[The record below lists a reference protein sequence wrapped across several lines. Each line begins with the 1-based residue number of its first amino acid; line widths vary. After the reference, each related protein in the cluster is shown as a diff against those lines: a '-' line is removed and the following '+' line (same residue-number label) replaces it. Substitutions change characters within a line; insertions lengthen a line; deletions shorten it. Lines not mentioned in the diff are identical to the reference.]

1 MSSAKTETAVVTDD
15 QAAGDGF
22 RVVQRIILPLDADSD
37 SLPLYVEAG
46 ELRAQPV
53 KTDLE
58 SMWGSKSRSD
68 LASRGSESVRSQDIG
83 GRFSMSVRPGRR
95 ISFATYFNA
104 FPASYWRRWT
114 VVDSVRLTVRT
125 RGTGTVTVYR
135 SNARGVQQ
143 RVESHTVSGDASTV
157 VDLSLAQFGD
167 GGWYWFDL
175 IGGTDP
181 LVLVE
186 AAWSVPEAGR
196 RHGRTSVGI
205 TTFNRADY
213 CLETIRTVAESPE
226 VREILD
232 ELIVVDQG
240 TKRVRDEE
248 GFDAVAA
255 ELGEQLR
262 IVEQGNI
269 GGSGGFSR
277 SMYETVQAGK
287 SDYVILLDDDI
298 VLEPESVVR
307 LVTFADYTRVPT
319 LVGGHMFD
327 MYNRSTLHTFGE
339 IVEPWRIQPGLPHAD
354 MENGHDFRGGG
365 LRATPWLHRRVDV
378 DYNGW
383 WMCLIPTAVIR
394 EIGLSLPV
402 FIKWDDAEY
411 GLRARAH
418 GFPTVSLPGAAVW
431 HVSWA
436 DKDDLVGWQ
445 AYFHERNRLITTLLY
460 SLYERGGRVLRESTY
475 MDVKHLISMQ
485 YYSEQGRLMAMR
497 DVLEGPDALHGIIG
511 TKLPEIR
518 GMVAEY
524 SDAQYKP
531 DFDEFP
537 PPAPSKPR
545 NKGRGVQ
552 VPNRLTLVPWAAKTV
567 IRQVGKPVDPRFTEQ
582 PQTLVPHQ
590 DARWWR
596 LSQFDSAIV
605 SNAEGTGASW
615 HKRDPRKV
623 RTMLTEGVR
632 LHAELFAR
640 WAELRSSYREA
651 LPRITSME
659 AWKQTFD
666 ENPPTPR

>member
-1 MSSAKTETAVVTDD
+1 MSTQTQQTATDE
-15 QAAGDGF
+15 AAESVEH
-22 RVVQRIILPLDADSD
+22 RIVQRVILPIEADSD

-46 ELRAQPV
+46 EMRARQIQ
-53 KTDLE
+53 TDLE
-58 SMWGSKSRSD
+58 SLWSRSQQSD
-68 LASRGSESVRSQDIG
+68 SFSRSSEQVRSQDIN
-83 GRFSMSVRPGRR
+83 GRFSMLVRPGRR

-114 VVDSVRLTVRT
+114 VVESVRLTVAT
-125 RGTGTVTVYR
+125 SGPGSVTVYR

-143 RVESHTVSGDASTV
+143 RVTSVQVSGDTTTDL
-157 VDLSLAQFGD
+157 DLSLAQFGD

-175 IGGTDP
+175 IGGAEP
-181 LVLVE
+181 LLLSHAE
-186 AAWSVPEAGR
+186 WSVDAAAR
-196 RHGRTSVGI
+196 REGTTSVGI

-240 TKRVRDEE
+240 TQRVRDQD
-248 GFDAVAA
+248 GFPELEA
-255 ELGEQLR
+255 EMGPQLKL
-262 IVEQGNI
+262 VEQGNI

-277 SMYETVQAGK
+277 GMYETLQSGK

-298 VLEPESVVR
+298 VLEPESILR
-307 LVTFADYTRVPT
+307 LVSFADFTRKPT
-319 LVGGHMFD
+319 IVGGHMFD
-327 MYNRSTLHTFGE
+327 MYNRSVLHTFGE
-339 IVEPWRIQPGLPHAD
+339 VVEPWRIQPGLPHAD
-354 MENGHDFRGGG
+354 MENGHDFGSSG

-383 WMCLIPTAVIR
+383 WMCLIPVEVIR

-418 GFPTVSLPGAAVW
+418 GYPTVSLPGAAVW

-485 YYSEQGRLMAMR
+485 YFSERGRLMAMR
-497 DVLEGPDALHGIIG
+497 DVLAGPEQLHGIIG
-511 TKLPEIR
+511 SKLPEIR
-518 GMVAEY
+518 GMVQDF
-524 SDAQYKP
+524 SDARYAP
-531 DFDEFP
+531 DADAFP
-537 PPAPSKPR
+537 APAPSKPR

-552 VPNRLTLVPWAAKTV
+552 MPSRVALVPWAAKTMV
-567 IRQVGKPVDPRFTEQ
+567 RQIVVPVDDERADR
-582 PQTLVPHQ
+582 PQTLVSHQ

-596 LSQFDSAIV
+596 LSQYDSAIV

-615 HKRDPRKV
+615 HRRDPRVV
-623 RTMLTEGVR
+623 REMLTEGLK
-632 LHAELFAR
+632 LHAQLFAR
-640 WAELRSSYREA
+640 WAELRSAYRDA
-651 LPRITSME
+651 LPVITSVE
-659 AWKQTFD
+659 EWERTFAA
-666 ENPPTPR
+666 NPPAQR

>member
-1 MSSAKTETAVVTDD
+1 MSTQAV
-15 QAAGDGF
+15 AGVARTGEKAEGPY
-22 RVVQRIILPLDADSD
+22 RVVQRVILPLDPNSD

-46 ELRAQPV
+46 ELRAQQIR
-53 KTDLE
+53 TDLE
-58 SMWGSKSRSD
+58 SLWGAKSLPD
-68 LASRGSESVRSQDIG
+68 LARQSGESVRSQDIS
-83 GRFSMSVRPGRR
+83 GRFTMAVRPGRR

-114 VVDSVRLTVRT
+114 VVDTVRLTVRT
-125 RGTGTVTVYR
+125 RGTGSVTVYR

-143 RVESHTVSGDASTV
+143 RVESFAVEGEATTVT
-157 VDLSLAQFGD
+157 DLSLSQFGD

-175 IGGTDP
+175 IGGVDD
-181 LVLVE
+181 LELVE
-186 AAWSVPEAGR
+186 AAWSVPESGR
-196 RHGRTSVGI
+196 AQGRTSIGI

-213 CLETIRTVAESPE
+213 CLETIRTVAQSAE
-226 VREILD
+226 VREVLD

-240 TKRVRDEE
+240 TKRVRDED
-248 GFDAVAA
+248 GFDAVAS
-255 ELGEQLR
+255 ELGDQLR

-277 SMYETVQAGK
+277 GMYETVQAGR

-307 LVTFADYTRVPT
+307 LVTFADFTRVPT

-339 IVEPWRIQPGLPHAD
+339 IVEPWRIQPGVPHSD
-354 MENGHDFRGGG
+354 MENGHDFRGAG

-394 EIGLSLPV
+394 EIGLSLPI

-436 DKDDLVGWQ
+436 DKDDLIGWQ

-460 SLYERGGRVLRESTY
+460 SLYERGGRVLRESSY

-485 YYSEQGRLMAMR
+485 YYSERGRLMAMR
-497 DVLEGPDALHGIIG
+497 DVLNGPDALHGIIG

-518 GMVAEY
+518 GMVSDF

-531 DFDEFP
+531 DVDAFP

-552 VPNRLTLVPWAAKTV
+552 MPSRVTLVPWAAKTV
-567 IRQVGKPVDPRFTEQ
+567 IRQVAKPVDEKLVER
-582 PQTLVPHQ
+582 PQSLVPHQ

-596 LSQFDSAIV
+596 LSQYDSAIV

-615 HKRDPRKV
+615 HRRDPRMV
-623 RTMLTEGVR
+623 RTMLAESAR

-640 WAELRSSYREA
+640 WSELRSAYRES
-651 LPRITSME
+651 LPRITSFE
-659 AWKQTFD
+659 AWKRTFD
-666 ENPPTPR
+666 ENPAQPR